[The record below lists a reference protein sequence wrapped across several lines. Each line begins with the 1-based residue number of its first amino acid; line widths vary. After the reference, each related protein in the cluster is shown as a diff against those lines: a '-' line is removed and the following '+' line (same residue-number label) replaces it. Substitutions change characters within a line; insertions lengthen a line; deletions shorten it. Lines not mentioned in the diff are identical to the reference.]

1 MLSETLRGGE
11 TKFGWVKESLF
22 KKKRFPPTHPNLS
35 HSHGR
40 NIESYLDNIVKQFAL
55 DMTQRNTVHYNLDV
69 IVMTT
74 SQHTSDND
82 AFVLLKNLT
91 RFRVVFKTNFRK
103 SSYAKAHLLFQKV
116 LLKISFC
123 KLRFQS
129 FFQKESP
136 LYLHFGKRRSR
147 GRSFIK
153 LPLSLEL

>member
-1 MLSETLRGGE
+1 
-11 TKFGWVKESLF
+11 
-22 KKKRFPPTHPNLS
+22 
-35 HSHGR
+35 
-40 NIESYLDNIVKQFAL
+40 
-55 DMTQRNTVHYNLDV
+55 MTQRNTVQYHLDV
-69 IVMTT
+69 FVMTA

-123 KLRFQS
+123 KLRLQS

-136 LYLHFGKRRSR
+136 QETTTVQNPDFKIFRPVSGQKRLNQCNHS
-147 GRSFIK
+147 GSMLGSHLCSHQLNAK
-153 LPLSLEL
+153 PATAALSVSPGVCLAGC

>member
-1 MLSETLRGGE
+1 M
-11 TKFGWVKESLF
+11 KESLF

-123 KLRFQS
+123 KLRLQS

-136 LYLHFGKRRSR
+136 LNLHFGKRRSR

>member
-136 LYLHFGKRRSR
+136 LNLHFGKRRSR